1 MALKNK
7 KIAFIGGGH
16 ITEIIVGN
24 LTRTQTALPDQL
36 IVSDPNKE
44 RLKTLCRE
52 YSLVMAKD
60 NPDAVNKGDCVFINV
75 LPQVVDEVIEELK
88 QVTFPANTVV
98 ITLAAGIPIRKYN
111 VLREN
116 LPVARALPNPPSQIG
131 WGIAA
136 LAFNAHVTEAQR
148 EDIMTLFSSLG
159 KYVVLKEENINV
171 VTALSS
177 PASIYLFFQS
187 MIDAGVR
194 CGIDRETSTT
204 IVYQTIVGAMEVWKR
219 RQVSPSALIDEASTP
234 GGISVESLF
243 TLDKY
248 AFRAAI
254 KEAIYNGAL
263 RAREFSKSHGKE

>member
-16 ITEIIVGN
+16 ITEIIIGN
-24 LTRTQTALPDQL
+24 LTRTQTVLPDQL

-44 RLKTLCRE
+44 RLETLCSE
-52 YSLVMAKD
+52 YSVMLAKD
-60 NPDAVNKGDCVFINV
+60 NPDAVDRGDFVFINV
-75 LPQVVDEVIEELK
+75 LPQVVDEVVEELS
-88 QVTFPANTVV
+88 QAMFPANKVI
-98 ITLAAGIPIRKYN
+98 ITLAAGIPIKKYHG
-111 VLREN
+111 LGEN
-116 LPVARALPNPPSQIG
+116 LPVVRALPNPPSQIG

-136 LAFNAHVTEAQR
+136 LAFNVHVTETQR
-148 EDIMTLFSSLG
+148 EDVIKLFTSLG
-159 KYVVLKEENINV
+159 EYVVLKEENINV

-194 CGIDRETSTT
+194 CGIDRKTSTK
-204 IVYQTIVGAMEVWKR
+204 IVYQTIVGAMEVWNR
-219 RQVSPSALIDEASTP
+219 RQVPPYELMSEASTP

-248 AFRAAI
+248 AFKAAI
-254 KEAIYNGAL
+254 NEAIYNGAL
-263 RAREFSKSHGKE
+263 KAREFSKSK